1 MAKNDTTTHGKKGQ
15 LSNVWRKFAAST
27 ALVTVLLGG
36 TTPASAQN
44 RAPAAPGGTGAAVT
58 EQAPPDLREFE
69 YRMEVRI
76 ALIEAARAEF
86 MASKIQTGDAY
97 SRDLGLLGDR
107 LTLSLQ
113 HMQGLHDRA
122 VLLDPARFDA
132 GSALGL
138 PPVAIVQMM
147 LGEQDVTFEPARART
162 VAGKMAQYHKFA
174 FGLLKT
180 QDPSAFVNMTGAAG
194 EACVIVPSSGHALPF
209 SIPGM
214 TLQQKIAFVN
224 IHEAWHCLD
233 SRYPVHGFNEEAMD
247 REMSKPNAAR
257 NSAAVRDYI
266 ALRYNKEA
274 LADLGGVGGLIRAGK
289 ADLSA
294 IDAVSDWRKTLVNDA
309 IHFSPPVL
317 AEMKAR
323 IQKMGLPAFRA
334 MNDTQAQAFYFSVM
348 DATEMTG
355 AIVGYTVMLEDAKTA
370 GQKRSLGILAE
381 KDPDYIRAREFRRHV
396 TAAEQVAKR
405 AAKGDAPLTNAE
417 KAGFAR
423 VRSWNASA
431 MLQERA
437 FALYGK
443 ITPQT
448 MIGSYGALQTALMD
462 GIAKQ
467 PDNAVLPLLMTKLQQ
482 TYLNDVR
489 RIDYVAAN
497 ARHGLDIT
505 AVEPVLKGI
514 QRPAP
519 LPQTRQPVVKPS
531 F

>member
-1 MAKNDTTTHGKKGQ
+1 MAKNDTSTQHKKGQ
-15 LSNVWRKFAAST
+15 LSAVWRKFAAST

-44 RAPAAPGGTGAAVT
+44 RAPTAPGVTGAAVT

-69 YRMEVRI
+69 YRMEVRM
-76 ALIEAARAEF
+76 ALIEAARTEF

-97 SRDLGLLGDR
+97 SRDLNLLGNR

-113 HMQGLHDRA
+113 HMDGLHDRA

-138 PPVAIVQMM
+138 PPVAVVQMM
-147 LGEQDVTFEPARART
+147 LGEQDVQMEPARART
-162 VAGKMAQYHKFA
+162 VAGNMAKYFKFA
-174 FGLLKT
+174 FGLVRT
-180 QDPSAFVNMTGAAG
+180 QDPAAFVNMTGAAG
-194 EACVIVPSSGHALPF
+194 EACVVVPSSGHALPF
-209 SIPGM
+209 AIPGM

-224 IHEAWHCLD
+224 THEAWHCLD
-233 SRYPVHGFNEEAMD
+233 SRYPIHGYNEEAMD
-247 REMSKPNAAR
+247 REMNKPNAAR
-257 NSAAVRDYI
+257 NSATVRDYI

-274 LADLGGVGGLIRAGK
+274 LADLGGVGDLIRSGK

-294 IDAVSDWRKTLVNDA
+294 IDAVSDWRKTLVADSL
-309 IHFSPPVL
+309 HFSPPVL
-317 AEMKAR
+317 AEMKLR

-334 MNDTQAQAFYFSVM
+334 MNDVQAQAFYFSVM
-348 DATEMTG
+348 DAKELTG
-355 AIVGYTVMLEDAKTA
+355 AIVGYTVMLEDAKTP
-370 GQKRSLGILAE
+370 GQKRTLGILAGR
-381 KDPDYIRAREFRRHV
+381 DPDFIRAREFRRYV
-396 TAAEQVAKR
+396 AAAENAGR
-405 AAKGDAPLTNAE
+405 HAPKGAAPLTEKE
-417 KAGFAR
+417 KASLAR

-448 MIGSYGALQTALMD
+448 MIGAYGALQTALMD

-467 PDNAVLPLLMTKLQQ
+467 PDNAVLPVLMTKLQQ

-489 RIDYVAAN
+489 RVDYVAAN
-497 ARHGLDIT
+497 ARHGVDIA
-505 AVEPVLKGI
+505 AVEPALKDI
-514 QRPAP
+514 RRPAIVP
-519 LPQTRQPVVKPS
+519 PPRQPVAKPGW
-531 F
+531 